1 MQGNSH
7 WIAVAILLVA
17 IGLGVVG
24 QILIKLGLNKLGQ
37 SPSVAKV
44 ISSIFTPL
52 VFSGFACYG
61 ISSLLYLN
69 ALSRLPLSYAYPMI
83 AISYVAVVLA
93 SWKFLGEDINAL
105 RIAGLAVI
113 IVGVVLVALSYG
125 APGAGAAGASPASS
139 AAAAAS
145 AKR

>member
-7 WIAVAILLVA
+7 WIAVAVLLVA

-24 QILIKLGLNKLGQ
+24 QLLIKLGLNKLGE

-44 ISSIFTPL
+44 IKSIFTPL

-61 ISSLLYLN
+61 VSSLLYLN

-125 APGAGAAGASPASS
+125 SPAGSAGAAS
-139 AAAAAS
+139 AAAHGSAA
-145 AKR
+145 AKQ

>member
-7 WIAVAILLVA
+7 WIAVAVLLVA

-24 QILIKLGLNKLGQ
+24 QLLIKLGLNKLGE
-37 SPSVAKV
+37 SPSVGKV
-44 ISSIFTPL
+44 IKSIFTPL

-61 ISSLLYLN
+61 VSSLLYLN

-83 AISYVAVVLA
+83 AISYVAVVVA

-125 APGAGAAGASPASS
+125 APSTAH
-139 AAAAAS
+139 AAAQAAT
-145 AKR
+145 RPPD

>member
-1 MQGNSH
+1 M
-7 WIAVAILLVA
+7 A

-24 QILIKLGLNKLGQ
+24 QLLIKLGLNRLGEA
-37 SPSVAKV
+37 PSVGKV
-44 ISSIFTPL
+44 IASIFTPL

-61 ISSLLYLN
+61 VSSLLYLN

-125 APGAGAAGASPASS
+125 TPAAASS
-139 AAAAAS
+139 TGAAAAT
-145 AKR
+145 AKK